1 MVAVVEMPSG
11 RMLLGTEPWNCR
23 FLKGYRPAN
32 FAWLSSM
39 ARLFP
44 ALDPSDI
51 HSPGER
57 LVARALVEQLPNKV
71 EC

>member
-1 MVAVVEMPSG
+1 
-11 RMLLGTEPWNCR
+11 
-23 FLKGYRPAN
+23 
-32 FAWLSSM
+32 M

-51 HSPGER
+51 DNPGER

-71 EC
+71 EVFHGFNWLSRAGKAR